1 MWTTSFV
8 SNSLKWETTSS
19 FGDIIV
25 LYHIKKSK

>member
-8 SNSLKWETTSS
+8 SNSLEWKTSTS
-19 FGDIIV
+19 YGDIKV